1 VKPEALVRLYPRA
14 WRERYGE
21 EFETLVA
28 SQSRGPRL
36 VFDILLG
43 AIDARLSPQPQV
55 TGPAKGAVAGGRVME
70 LLRSGCGTTP
80 TLSRRELWT
89 YAIVTIGAT
98 LGVSLLFLWLKRSV
112 GPTPWV
118 EALGAT
124 TASIA
129 PAFYLL
135 LLMRDYS
142 LRVRLAFTLGLLAFV
157 FLIGLVAA
165 WI

>member
-1 VKPEALVRLYPRA
+1 VKSTALVRLYPRA

-21 EFETLVA
+21 EFEALMTSHPL
-28 SQSRGPRL
+28 GPRMI
-36 VFDILLG
+36 FDILLG
-43 AIDARLSPQPQV
+43 AIDARFSPQPQV
-55 TGPAKGAVAGGRVME
+55 AGPAKGAVSGGRVME
-70 LLRSGCGTTP
+70 LLRSGCGTSSTM
-80 TLSRRELWT
+80 SRRELWI

-135 LLMRDYS
+135 LIMRDYS
-142 LRVRLAFTLGLLAFV
+142 LRVRLTFTLGLLGFIY
-157 FLIGLVAA
+157 LIGLLAA